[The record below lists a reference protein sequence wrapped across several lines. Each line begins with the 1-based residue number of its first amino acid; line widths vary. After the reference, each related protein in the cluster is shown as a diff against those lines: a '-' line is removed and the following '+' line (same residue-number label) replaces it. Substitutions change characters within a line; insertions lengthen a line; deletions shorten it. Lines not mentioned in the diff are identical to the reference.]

1 MLAALLS
8 TRKATENKMNK
19 YTITLT
25 VETYSENPEEWVA
38 DAIAAELEGDETV
51 SDIKVERV

>member
-1 MLAALLS
+1 MLAVLLS

-25 VETYSENPEEWVA
+25 IETYSENPEEWVV

-51 SDIKVERV
+51 SGIRVERA